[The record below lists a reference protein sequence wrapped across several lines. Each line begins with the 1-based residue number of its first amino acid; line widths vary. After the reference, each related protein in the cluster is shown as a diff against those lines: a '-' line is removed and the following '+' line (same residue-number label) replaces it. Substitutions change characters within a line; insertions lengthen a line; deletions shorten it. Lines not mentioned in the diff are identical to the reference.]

1 MNVGGFGIDGGLSA
15 CIGASLANP
24 DKLFFGVFG
33 DLATFY
39 DMNVLGN
46 RHIKNNV
53 RLIVSNNGTGYE
65 MHCAGSIGHD
75 FGRDSDLYFSAG
87 GHFGNKSRELLK
99 HYAEDLGF
107 EYLKAETKEEF
118 LSHLDYFVSSEPHEK
133 PILLEVFVNVD
144 DDDKAYMATRFIE
157 QDATSAAKSLAKSVL
172 GEKGYKGLKKILRKD

>member
-1 MNVGGFGIDGGLSA
+1 M
-15 CIGASLANP
+15 
-24 DKLFFGVFG
+24 
-33 DLATFY
+33 
-39 DMNVLGN
+39 
-46 RHIKNNV
+46 
-53 RLIVSNNGTGYE
+53 
-65 MHCAGSIGHD
+65 
-75 FGRDSDLYFSAG
+75 
-87 GHFGNKSRELLK
+87 LK

-172 GEKGYKGLKKILRKD
+172 GEKGYKGRINIFRRRRVCD